1 MIEFWNV
8 VVAWIAGLV
17 AGLAIHSAYLH
28 SKRRGELQPL
38 PWNHDEEENGRLK
51 LSRLRI
57 LAVRLKRRRAFLSA
71 LGLAAASA
79 LMTASLWQVEIA
91 TGWAQDQFTFPFFIW
106 QVDRWWARDFWY
118 AINILSWFLGV
129 ATAYLLGLELS
140 S

>member
-8 VVAWIAGLV
+8 LVAWLAGLI

-28 SKRRGELQPL
+28 SKRHGEVRPL
-38 PWNHDEEENGRLK
+38 PWDHDEEIRRLRFG
-51 LSRLRI
+51 RLRI
-57 LAVRLKRRRAFLSA
+57 LAVRLRGRRAFISA

-79 LMTASLWQVEIA
+79 LMTASLWQTEIA

-118 AINILSWFLGV
+118 SVNILSWFLGV
-129 ATAYLLGLELS
+129 LSAYLLGSELS